1 MPRGASNP
9 VVDPVESRSSGPKP
23 SDAELVLRCQRG
35 DARAF
40 DELVARYQDR
50 VYNMVYRMSRNHAD
64 ALDITQTAFLRTFE
78 NLGRFESRSNFY
90 TWLFR
95 IAVNACITNRRR
107 AKHQPILLQSLV
119 SDDEGTP
126 RGFEP
131 AAPLQSGHESDQRVF
146 SARLTDALAQVDPEF
161 RAAVLLKDV
170 ENFDYAE
177 IAGILEVPIG
187 TVKSRIFRGRAMLR
201 DLLRDLEDQVP

>member
-9 VVDPVESRSSGPKP
+9 VVDPVESRSDAQHP

-40 DELVARYQDR
+40 DDLVRRYQDR

-78 NLGRFESRSNFY
+78 SLGRFESRSSFY

-95 IAVNACITNRRR
+95 IAVNACISNRRR

-119 SDDEGTP
+119 SDDENAP

-131 AAPLQSGHESDQRVF
+131 AAPPQRAHESDNQIF
-146 SARLTDALAQVDPEF
+146 SARLADALAKIDPEF

-201 DLLRDLEDQVP
+201 DLLLDLKDQTP

>member
-9 VVDPVESRSSGPKP
+9 VVDPVESRTSGTLP
-23 SDAELVLRCQRG
+23 SDAELVARCQRG
-35 DARAF
+35 DAKAF
-40 DELVARYQDR
+40 DDLVRRYQDR

-78 NLGRFESRSNFY
+78 NLSRFESRANFY

-119 SDDEGTP
+119 PDDESGA
-126 RGFEP
+126 RSFEP
-131 AAPLQSGHESDQRVF
+131 AAPPEPTKAADRSMF
-146 SARLTDALAQVDPEF
+146 SERLTEALSQIDPEF

-170 ENFDYAE
+170 ENFDYSE

>member
-9 VVDPVESRSSGPKP
+9 VVDPVESRSGASIS
-23 SDAELVLRCQRG
+23 SDAELVQRSQRG
-35 DARAF
+35 DTRAF
-40 DELVARYQDR
+40 DDLVRKYQDR
-50 VYNMVYRMSRNHAD
+50 VYNMVYRMSRSHAD

-78 NLGRFESRSNFY
+78 SIPRFEARSNFY

-107 AKHQPILLQSLV
+107 TKHQPVLLQSLV
-119 SDDEGTP
+119 SDDEGAS

-131 AAPLQSGHESDQRVF
+131 AAPAQSGHESDQRVF
-146 SARLTDALAQVDPEF
+146 STRLTDALSQIDPEF

-170 ENFDYAE
+170 EDFDYAE
-177 IAGILEVPIG
+177 IACILEVPIG